1 MLHFIFLLFISG
13 HADMQNPQEPEKQK
27 GLKYYVT
34 LCSLMIQQAHSIQA
48 PEVFSVCQTNK
59 ALFIKVVSK
68 QQYFQLLKQTHTR
81 QGNNCFSPW
90 GSGQSLMMK
99 TTTDWLSTLHFPL
112 SLPDIFLF
120 LEGVGEWLMEKQ
132 LLKQI
137 EFKTPLILVTH
148 QPDSFP
154 MSEKCQEIK

>member
-1 MLHFIFLLFISG
+1 MSG

-68 QQYFQLLKQTHTR
+68 QQLFSASRTR
-81 QGNNCFSPW
+81 D
-90 GSGQSLMMK
+90 K
-99 TTTDWLSTLHFPL
+99 ETTVFPH
-112 SLPDIFLF
+112 
-120 LEGVGEWLMEKQ
+120 EAVAK
-132 LLKQI
+132 
-137 EFKTPLILVTH
+137 V
-148 QPDSFP
+148 
-154 MSEKCQEIK
+154 